1 MRITRR
7 ITLTDGSN
15 VYRQNN
21 TVSKPFDLSRFE
33 YEEPKQ
39 LRAMSEMQYNW
50 EKELWDN
57 WTMSDTVVNPYQVVK
72 SEIVKVEEDKD

>member
-21 TVSKPFDLSRFE
+21 TVSKPFDISRFE
-33 YEEPKQ
+33 CEEPKQ

-57 WTMSDTVVNPYQVVK
+57 WTMFDTVVNPYQVVK

>member
-1 MRITRR
+1 
-7 ITLTDGSN
+7 
-15 VYRQNN
+15 
-21 TVSKPFDLSRFE
+21 
-33 YEEPKQ
+33 
-39 LRAMSEMQYNW
+39 MSEMQYNW

>member
-39 LRAMSEMQYNW
+39 LRAMSEMQYN
-50 EKELWDN
+50 
-57 WTMSDTVVNPYQVVK
+57 
-72 SEIVKVEEDKD
+72 